1 MLVLALEFFDKLL
14 TGLFLDAI
22 EGKIKDYLDR
32 RNVQRTISRCSE
44 APAQALESYF
54 RNEGIDK
61 NKEEVILDEVKQ
73 AITSAGV
80 DAKMLASASLDAEKL
95 TEMVLSKYP
104 VPQRIKEER
113 LEWPFQMSLQI
124 SSDMLCNIGT
134 RFSEWEREAW
144 RRSFE
149 AFDKLLQNQNT
160 ILKSVGPGGEGSLD
174 ERFSHTYRSHVLR
187 RLAQIDASTFRVSSS
202 LFLDLTTVFV
212 QPDIFKVPK
221 SKKKSKTGKKQHD
234 RVISLEEA
242 RRQVFS
248 QEGDEDEPRRIKAEE
263 FISKHK
269 KCTIVGLPGAGKTTL
284 LQHILLAIVRGNI
297 PFDTING
304 LIPVLVRARQLDP
317 ANLPGP
323 DDLLRVAEGRVLAGA
338 RPGFLR
344 RQLETDKVF
353 LLIDGLDEVVVDKRD
368 DLMKWISDFIE
379 IYPNSRY
386 LISSRPAGYQSD
398 IFQRLGFSEVLLCEF
413 NTNQIR
419 EYAHRW
425 TKAVEMA
432 EGATPEEADQM
443 SSRYATVLVK
453 RAERNPYVRRI
464 ATNPLMLSTLCL
476 VQRYEGGDLPN
487 RRVVL
492 YQRCIEGLLFHW
504 DNKRGL
510 PPAILGS
517 LPLERKM
524 MLLRRLAL
532 QMQVQGVAEIEEKEV
547 ERSFRDSLEEVGERT
562 KAKLLLDNIRDRS
575 GLLMERRPHIYGF
588 SHLTF
593 QEYLA
598 ALSINQADYRTYD
611 RLFLFSKRENPQWSE
626 VIALYAGIAS
636 KDSVESLLKELLST
650 QKPESVLLSGEC
662 LASAQDAGLGIQK
675 EVIRTLL
682 FIPDKFGGPR
692 RYGGFSVQRILESLD
707 ELVVM
712 DQVTAVLRNLDV
724 IHSTRYLFFKRDPR
738 SVHSLLEAGRR
749 ILTGKQSPAKW
760 DYGVS
765 LILLLIEHSDTAKA
779 LVELADIAAKEHHLG
794 DRASVLSGIWSWEL
808 WNSFPK
814 REKKKWLLP
823 GVLKFLDDSSATEE
837 QMDLC
842 KFIAVAASQEVIDG
856 LQKEKPRRRGPG
868 RYISSDLF
876 LKTLKTLFERI
887 EYLAQHSIP
896 SVKEHATRAS
906 ANLSEMIASAK
917 KRRATSHK
925 SG

>member
-1 MLVLALEFFDKLL
+1 MLVFALEFFDKLL
-14 TGLFLDAI
+14 TGLFLNAI

-61 NKEEVILDEVKQ
+61 NKVKVILDEVQQ

-104 VPQRIKEER
+104 VSQRIKEER
-113 LEWPFQMSLQI
+113 LESPFQMSLQI

-144 RRSFE
+144 RRNFE
-149 AFDKLLQNQNT
+149 AFDKLSQNQKT
-160 ILKSVGPGGEGSLD
+160 ILESVGPGGEGSLD
-174 ERFSHTYRSHVLR
+174 VRFSHTYRSHVLR
-187 RLAQIDASTFRVSSS
+187 RLAQIDASTFRISSS

-212 QPDIFKVPK
+212 QPDILKVPK

-234 RVISLEEA
+234 RVVSLEEA

-248 QEGDEDEPRRIKAEE
+248 QEEDEDEPRRIKAEE
-263 FISKHK
+263 FIPKHK
-269 KCTIVGLPGAGKTTL
+269 RCAIVGLPGSGKTTL
-284 LQHILLAIVRGNI
+284 LQHILLATVRGDILFNA
-297 PFDTING
+297 TNG
-304 LIPVLVRARQLDP
+304 VIPVLIRARQLDP

-323 DDLLRVAEGRVLAGA
+323 DDLLRVAEGRVLASA

-344 RQLETDKVF
+344 RQLEAGKVF
-353 LLIDGLDEVVVDKRD
+353 LLIDGLDEVVVDKRG
-368 DLMKWISDFIE
+368 DLMRWISDFIE
-379 IYPNSRY
+379 IYPKSRY
-386 LISSRPAGYQSD
+386 VISSRPAGYQSD
-398 IFQRLGFSEVLLCEF
+398 VFQRLGFSEVMLCEF
-413 NTNQIR
+413 NVDQIR
-419 EYAHRW
+419 EYVHRW

-432 EGATPEEADQM
+432 EGATPEEAEQA
-443 SSRYATVLVK
+443 SYRYTAVLVK

-504 DNKRGL
+504 DNKREL

-532 QMQVQGVAEIEEKEV
+532 QMQAQGVAEVEENEV
-547 ERSFRDSLEEVGERT
+547 EKSFRDSLKEVGKRT

-682 FIPDKFGGPR
+682 FLPDKLDIDRHGGLL
-692 RYGGFSVQRILESLD
+692 VQRILESLD
-707 ELVVM
+707 EQIVM
-712 DQVTAVLRNLDV
+712 GQVTAVLRNLDV
-724 IHSTRYLFFKRDPR
+724 AHSTRYLFFKRDPL
-738 SVHSLLEAGRR
+738 SVHSLLEAGKR

-760 DYGVS
+760 DYGLS
-765 LILLLIEHSDTAKA
+765 LILLLIEHSDAVKA
-779 LVELADIAAKEHHLG
+779 LAELADIASKEHHLG
-794 DRASVLSGIWSWEL
+794 DRAGVLLGIWGVEL
-808 WNSFPK
+808 WGDSFRR
-814 REKKKWLLP
+814 REKAERLLP
-823 GVLKFLDDSSATEE
+823 GVLKFLDDPSATEE

-842 KFIAVAASQEVIDG
+842 KFIAVAASQKIVGG
-856 LQKEKPRRRGPG
+856 LWKGKPRRRVHEQH
-868 RYISSDLF
+868 YSSFDLS
-876 LKTLKTLFERI
+876 LKTLFERI

-896 SVKEHATRAS
+896 SVREHAARAS
-906 ANLSEMIASAK
+906 ANLSEMIAAAE
-917 KRRATSHK
+917 KRRATSHN

>member
-14 TGLFLDAI
+14 RGLFSDAI
-22 EGKIKDYLDR
+22 EGKIKDYLNR

-61 NKEEVILDEVKQ
+61 NKVEVILEEVHQ

-144 RRSFE
+144 LRSFE

-160 ILKSVGPGGEGSLD
+160 ILESVGPGGEGSLD

-187 RLAQIDASTFRVSSS
+187 RLAQIDASTFRISSS

-212 QPDIFKVPK
+212 QPDIVKVPK

-234 RVISLEEA
+234 KVVSLEEA

-248 QEGDEDEPRRIKAEE
+248 QEEDEDKPRRIKAEE
-263 FISKHK
+263 FIPKHK
-269 KCTIVGLPGAGKTTL
+269 RCAIVGLPGAGKTTL
-284 LQHILLAIVRGNI
+284 LQHILLATVRGDI
-297 PFDTING
+297 PFNTTNDV
-304 LIPVLVRARQLDP
+304 IPVLVRARQLDP

-344 RQLETDKVF
+344 RQFEMGKVF
-353 LLIDGLDEVVVDKRD
+353 LLIDGLDEVVVDKHD
-368 DLMKWISDFIE
+368 DLIRWISDFIE

-386 LISSRPAGYQSD
+386 VISSRPAGYQSD
-398 IFQRLGFSEVLLCEF
+398 VFQRLHFSEVLLCEF
-413 NTNQIR
+413 NTDQIR
-419 EYAHRW
+419 EYVRRW

-432 EGATPEEADQM
+432 GGATSEEAAQA
-443 SSRYATVLVK
+443 SSRYAAVLVK

-476 VQRYEGGDLPN
+476 VQKYEGGDLPN

-510 PPAILGS
+510 PSAMLGS

-532 QMQVQGVAEIEEKEV
+532 QMQIQGVAEIEENQV
-547 ERSFRDSLEEVGERT
+547 EKSFRDSLKEVGERV
-562 KAKLLLDNIRDRS
+562 KAKFLLDNIRDRS

-593 QEYLA
+593 QEYLT
-598 ALSINQADYRTYD
+598 ALSINHADYRTYD

-650 QKPESVLLSGEC
+650 QKPKSILLSGEC
-662 LASAQDAGLGIQK
+662 LASAQDVGLGIQK

-682 FIPDKFGGPR
+682 FLPDDVGEPR
-692 RYGGFSVQRILESLD
+692 HRVLSVQRILESLD
-707 ELVVM
+707 EQVVM
-712 DQVTAVLRNLDV
+712 DQVTAALRNLDV
-724 IHSTRYLFFKRDPR
+724 VHSTRYLFFKKDPR

-779 LVELADIAAKEHHLG
+779 LAELADIASKDNYLG
-794 DRASVLSGIWSWEL
+794 DRAKVLSGIWSWDL
-808 WNSFPK
+808 WGRRFPS
-814 REKKKWLLP
+814 REKEKNLLP
-823 GVLKFLDDSSATEE
+823 GVLKFLDDPSATEE
-837 QMDLC
+837 QMNLC
-842 KFIAVAASQEVIDG
+842 KFIAVAASQKVIGD
-856 LQKEKPRRRGPG
+856 LWKKKPRRRVHKLPFPPFT
-868 RYISSDLF
+868 LPT
-876 LKTLKTLFERI
+876 KTFSERI

-896 SVKEHATRAS
+896 SVKEHATRAL
-906 ANLSEMIASAK
+906 ANLSELITAYK
-917 KRRATSHK
+917 KRRVTSHN

>member
-14 TGLFLDAI
+14 TGLFLGAI

-61 NKEEVILDEVKQ
+61 NKVEVILDEVQQ

-104 VPQRIKEER
+104 VSQRIKEER
-113 LEWPFQMSLQI
+113 LESPFQMSLQI

-212 QPDIFKVPK
+212 QPDIIKVPK
-221 SKKKSKTGKKQHD
+221 LKKKSKTGKKQHD
-234 RVISLEEA
+234 RVVSLEEA

-248 QEGDEDEPRRIKAEE
+248 QKEDEDEPRRIKAEE
-263 FISKHK
+263 FIPKHK
-269 KCTIVGLPGAGKTTL
+269 RCAIVGLPGAGKTTL
-284 LQHILLAIVRGNI
+284 LQHILLATIRDDI
-297 PFDTING
+297 PFNTTNG
-304 LIPVLVRARQLDP
+304 VIPVLVRARQLDP

-344 RQLETDKVF
+344 RQLETGKVF

-368 DLMKWISDFIE
+368 DLMRWISDFIE

-386 LISSRPAGYQSD
+386 VISSRPAGYQSD
-398 IFQRLGFSEVLLCEF
+398 VFQRLGFSEVMLCEF
-413 NTNQIR
+413 NTDQIR
-419 EYAHRW
+419 EYVRRW

-432 EGATPEEADQM
+432 EGATPEEANQA
-443 SSRYATVLVK
+443 SSRYAAVLVK

-510 PPAILGS
+510 PPALLGS

-532 QMQVQGVAEIEEKEV
+532 QMQTRGVAEVKENEV
-547 ERSFRDSLEEVGERT
+547 EKSFRDSLKEVGERAE
-562 KAKLLLDNIRDRS
+562 AKLLLDNIRDRS

-598 ALSINQADYRTYD
+598 GLSINQADYKAYD
-611 RLFLFSKRENPQWSE
+611 RLFLFSKRENPQWFE

-682 FIPDKFGGPR
+682 FLPDDVGGPR
-692 RYGGFSVQRILESLD
+692 LSVQRILESLD
-707 ELVVM
+707 EQVVM
-712 DQVTAVLRNLDV
+712 DQVTEVLRNLDV
-724 IHSTRYLFFKRDPR
+724 IHSIRYLFFKRDPR

-765 LILLLIEHSDTAKA
+765 LILLLIEHSDSAKA
-779 LVELADIAAKEHHLG
+779 LAELADIALKEHHLG
-794 DRASVLSGIWSWEL
+794 DRAGVLLGIWSISL
-808 WNSFPK
+808 QNSFSSRK
-814 REKKKWLLP
+814 KEKSLLP
-823 GVLKFLDDSSATEE
+823 GVLKFLDDPSATEE

-842 KFIAVAASQEVIDG
+842 KFIAVVTSQKVIGG
-856 LQKEKPRRRGPG
+856 LWKEKPRRKVHERQ
-868 RYISSDLF
+868 ISSFDLPP
-876 LKTLKTLFERI
+876 KNLFERI
-887 EYLAQHSIP
+887 KYLAKHSIP
-896 SVKEHATRAS
+896 SVREHAIRAS
-906 ANLSEMIASAK
+906 DNLSEMIAAVEK
-917 KRRATSHK
+917 MRATSHN